1 MKDDRL
7 YVIHVLECIERIE
20 RYTVEGNEAF
30 SDDTKTQDAVMRNL
44 QVLAESVQRL
54 SDSLRQRYPDVEWR
68 NIAAFRNVAV
78 HDYLGLDLKQ
88 IWNIVE
94 DDLPVLKR
102 QIEAIARDLGIS
114 TPRT

>member
-1 MKDDRL
+1 
-7 YVIHVLECIERIE
+7 
-20 RYTVEGNEAF
+20 
-30 SDDTKTQDAVMRNL
+30 MRNL

-78 HDYLGLDLKQ
+78 HDYLGLDFKQ

-102 QIEAIARDLGIS
+102 QIETIARDLGIS
-114 TPRT
+114 TPRLEQ